1 MKCRECKKFIT
12 IENTVETNMGV
23 CSFPECYFPV
33 NVNSECVYALKPYTC
48 SDCDRLGEDW
58 ACFTCRA
65 EDSAYHSGHL
75 CGGFIDKK
83 ELVVEEAITE
93 WFIRGFDVKSKL
105 NDILDNINLEE
116 LPIEE
121 NLRK

>member
-33 NVNSECVYALKPYTC
+33 NANNECVYALKPYTC
-48 SDCDRLGEDW
+48 GDCGRLGEDW

-65 EDSAYHSGHL
+65 EDSAYHGDHL
-75 CGGFIDKK
+75 CSGFIDKK

-105 NDILDNINLEE
+105 DDILNNINLEE

>member
-1 MKCRECKKFIT
+1 MKCIECKKFIT
-12 IENTVETNMGV
+12 IENTEKTGTGV

-33 NVNSECVYALKPYTC
+33 DVNDNCIYTLKPYTC
-48 SDCDRLGEDW
+48 SNCDRLGEDW
-58 ACFTCRA
+58 ACFTHRA
-65 EDSAYHSGHL
+65 EDSAYHGDNL
-75 CGGFIDKK
+75 CSGFIDKK
-83 ELVVEEAITE
+83 EIAVEDAITE

-105 NDILDNINLEE
+105 NDILNRIDLEE